1 MSKLRILIVEDE
13 PAIAEHIAAYLDN
26 DDFEVSG
33 IAYDCEEALEQLKT
47 NTPDAVI
54 LDINLEEEG
63 TDGIAIAKQINE
75 KYQIPFLFLTAHSD
89 KYTLNRAKEVKPSGY
104 IVKPF
109 NEKTLQ
115 ASVEIAIA
123 NHSSQ
128 LNKQL
133 PKLLAHKV
141 NSTLVEPFSD
151 REFEVLQLVYDGIT
165 NKQIANQ
172 LFISE
177 NTVKSHLKSI
187 YIKLDANTRYAVMAK
202 LRGLMIR

>member
-26 DDFEVSG
+26 EDFEVSG
-33 IAYDCEEALEQLKT
+33 IAYDSEDALQQLQT

-54 LDINLEEEG
+54 LDINLESEK
-63 TDGIAIAKQINE
+63 DGVAIAQIINDS
-75 KYQIPFLFLTAHSD
+75 YQIPFLFLTAHSD
-89 KYTLNRAKEVKPSGY
+89 KHTLNRAKEVNPSGY

-128 LNKQL
+128 VNKQL
-133 PKLLAHKV
+133 PKLLSHKI
-141 NSTLVEPFSD
+141 NSTLLDPFSE
-151 REFEVLQLVYDGIT
+151 REFEVLQLVYEGIT
-165 NKQIANQ
+165 NKQIATQ

-177 NTVKSHLKSI
+177 NTVKTHLKSI
-187 YIKLDANTRYAVMAK
+187 YIKLDANTRYGLMAK
-202 LRGLMIR
+202 LRGMMVR

>member
-26 DDFEVSG
+26 EDFEVSG
-33 IAYDCEEALEQLKT
+33 IAYDSEEALQQLQI

-54 LDINLEEEG
+54 LDINLEGGE
-63 TDGIAIAKQINE
+63 DGIGIAQIINDT
-75 KYQIPFLFLTAHSD
+75 YQIPFLFLTAHSD
-89 KYTLNRAKEVKPSGY
+89 KHTLNRAKAVNPSGY

-133 PKLLAHKV
+133 PKLLSNKV
-141 NSTLVEPFSD
+141 NDTLVEPFSD
-151 REFEVLQLVYDGIT
+151 REFEVLQLVYEGIT
-165 NKQIANQ
+165 NKQIATQ

-187 YIKLDANTRYAVMAK
+187 YIKLDSNTRYGLMAK
-202 LRGLMIR
+202 LRGLMAK

>member
-26 DDFEVSG
+26 EDFEVSG
-33 IAYDCEEALEQLKT
+33 IAYDSEDALEQLQI
-47 NTPDAVI
+47 NTPDGVI
-54 LDINLEEEG
+54 LDINLESEK
-63 TDGIAIAKQINE
+63 DGIAIAQIINDT
-75 KYQIPFLFLTAHSD
+75 YQLPFLFLTAHSD
-89 KYTLNRAKEVKPSGY
+89 KHTLNRAKEVNPSGY

-133 PKLLAHKV
+133 PKLLSNKV
-141 NSTLVEPFSD
+141 NSTLIEPFSD
-151 REFEVLQLVYDGIT
+151 REFEVLQLVYEGIT
-165 NKQIANQ
+165 NKQIATQ

-177 NTVKSHLKSI
+177 NTVKTHLKSI
-187 YIKLDANTRYAVMAK
+187 YIKLDANTRYGVMAK
-202 LRGLMIR
+202 LRGMMVK

>member
-26 DDFEVSG
+26 EDFEVSG
-33 IAYDCEEALEQLKT
+33 IAYDSEDALQQLQI

-54 LDINLEEEG
+54 LDINLESE
-63 TDGIAIAKQINE
+63 TDGIAIAQIINDTY
-75 KYQIPFLFLTAHSD
+75 KLPFLFLTAHSD
-89 KYTLNRAKEVKPSGY
+89 KHTLNRAKEVNPSGY

-123 NHSSQ
+123 NQSSQ
-128 LNKQL
+128 INKQL
-133 PKLLAHKV
+133 PKLLSHKI
-141 NSTLVEPFSD
+141 NSALLDPFSE
-151 REFEVLQLVYDGIT
+151 REFEVLQLVYEGIT
-165 NKQIANQ
+165 NKQIASQ

-177 NTVKSHLKSI
+177 NTVKTHLKSI
-187 YIKLDANTRYAVMAK
+187 YIKLDANTRYGVMAK
-202 LRGLMIR
+202 LRELMTK

>member
-1 MSKLRILIVEDE
+1 MSKLRVLIVEDE

-26 DDFEVSG
+26 EDFEVSG
-33 IAYDCEEALEQLKT
+33 IAYDSQDALEQLQI

-54 LDINLEEEG
+54 LDINLESE
-63 TDGIAIAKQINE
+63 TDGIAIAQLINDT
-75 KYQIPFLFLTAHSD
+75 YQLPFLFLTAHSD
-89 KYTLNRAKEVKPSGY
+89 KHTLNRAKAVSPSGY

-128 LNKQL
+128 VNKKLPQL
-133 PKLLAHKV
+133 LSHKINCTLL
-141 NSTLVEPFSD
+141 EPISD
-151 REFEVLQLVYDGIT
+151 REFEILQLVYEGIT
-165 NKQIANQ
+165 NKQIATQ

-177 NTVKSHLKSI
+177 NTVKTHLKSI
-187 YIKLDANTRYAVMAK
+187 YIKLDANTRYGVMAT
-202 LRGLMIR
+202 LRGMMAK

>member
-33 IAYDCEEALEQLKT
+33 IAYDSDDALQQLQI

-54 LDINLEEEG
+54 LDINLESE
-63 TDGIAIAKQINE
+63 TDGIAIAKIINE
-75 KYQIPFLFLTAHSD
+75 TYQIPFLFLTAHSD
-89 KYTLNRAKEVKPSGY
+89 KHTLNRAKEVNPSGY

-128 LNKQL
+128 VNKQL
-133 PKLLAHKV
+133 PKLLSTKV
-141 NSTLVEPFSD
+141 NSSLVEPFSD
-151 REFEVLQLVYDGIT
+151 REFEVLQLVYEGIT
-165 NKQIANQ
+165 NKQIATQ

-177 NTVKSHLKSI
+177 NTVKTHLKSI
-187 YIKLDANTRYAVMAK
+187 YIKLDANTRYGVMAK
-202 LRGLMIR
+202 LRSLMAK

>member
-26 DDFEVSG
+26 EDFEVSG
-33 IAYDCEEALEQLKT
+33 IAYDSEEALQQLQI

-54 LDINLEEEG
+54 LDINLEGGE
-63 TDGIAIAKQINE
+63 DGISIAQIINVT
-75 KYQIPFLFLTAHSD
+75 YQIPFLFLTAHSD
-89 KYTLNRAKEVKPSGY
+89 KHTLNRAKEVNPSGY

-128 LNKQL
+128 VNKQL
-133 PKLLAHKV
+133 PKLLSHKI
-141 NSTLVEPFSD
+141 NSALLDPFSE
-151 REFEVLQLVYDGIT
+151 REFEVLQLVYEGIT
-165 NKQIANQ
+165 NKQIASQ

-177 NTVKSHLKSI
+177 NTVKTHLKSI
-187 YIKLDANTRYAVMAK
+187 YIKLDSNTRYGLMAK
-202 LRGLMIR
+202 LRGLMAK

>member
-26 DDFEVSG
+26 EDFEVSG
-33 IAYDCEEALEQLKT
+33 IAYDSEDALEQLQI
-47 NTPDAVI
+47 NTPDGVI
-54 LDINLEEEG
+54 LDINLESEK
-63 TDGIAIAKQINE
+63 DGIAIAQIINDT
-75 KYQIPFLFLTAHSD
+75 YQLPFLFLTAHSD
-89 KYTLNRAKEVKPSGY
+89 KHTLNRAKEVNPSGY

-133 PKLLAHKV
+133 PKLLSNKV
-141 NSTLVEPFSD
+141 NSTLLEPFSD
-151 REFEVLQLVYDGIT
+151 REFEVLQLLYEGIT
-165 NKQIANQ
+165 NKQIATQ

-177 NTVKSHLKSI
+177 NTVKTHLKSI
-187 YIKLDANTRYAVMAK
+187 YIKLDANTRYGVMAK
-202 LRGLMIR
+202 LRLLMLK

>member
-26 DDFEVSG
+26 EDFEVSG
-33 IAYDCEEALEQLKT
+33 IAYDIEDALQQLQT

-54 LDINLEEEG
+54 LDINLESQE
-63 TDGIAIAKQINE
+63 DGIGIAQIIND
-75 KYQIPFLFLTAHSD
+75 KYQLPFLFLTAHSD
-89 KYTLNRAKEVKPSGY
+89 KHTLNRAKEVNPSGY

-133 PKLLAHKV
+133 PKLLSNKV
-141 NSTLVEPFSD
+141 NSTLLEPFSD
-151 REFEVLQLVYDGIT
+151 REFEVLQLLYEGIT
-165 NKQIANQ
+165 NKQIATQ

-177 NTVKSHLKSI
+177 NTVKTHLKSI
-187 YIKLDANTRYAVMAK
+187 YIKLDANTRYGVMAK
-202 LRGLMIR
+202 LRGLMAK

>member
-26 DDFEVSG
+26 EDFEVSS
-33 IAYDCEEALEQLKT
+33 IAYDSEDALVQLQT

-54 LDINLEEEG
+54 LDINLESE
-63 TDGIAIAKQINE
+63 TDGIAIAQIINNQ
-75 KYQIPFLFLTAHSD
+75 YQIPFLFLTAHSD
-89 KYTLNRAKEVKPSGY
+89 KHTLNRAKEVNPSGY

-109 NEKTLQ
+109 NERTLQ

-128 LNKQL
+128 INKQI
-133 PKLLAHKV
+133 PKLLSHKI
-141 NSTLVEPFSD
+141 NSTLLDPFSE
-151 REFEVLQLVYDGIT
+151 REFEVLQLVYEGIT
-165 NKQIANQ
+165 NKQIASQ

-177 NTVKSHLKSI
+177 NTVKTHLKSI
-187 YIKLDANTRYAVMAK
+187 YIKLDANTRYGVMAK
-202 LRGLMIR
+202 LRGLMTK

>member
-26 DDFEVSG
+26 EDFEVSG

-54 LDINLEEEG
+54 LDINLEEVAS
-63 TDGIAIAKQINE
+63 DGIAIAKQINE

-89 KYTLNRAKEVKPSGY
+89 KETLNRAKEVSPSGY

-123 NHSSQ
+123 NHSLQ
-128 LNKQL
+128 LNKKL
-133 PKLLAHKV
+133 PRLLSNKI
-141 NSTLVEPFSD
+141 NSTLLEPFSD

-165 NKQIANQ
+165 NKQIASQ

-177 NTVKSHLKSI
+177 NTVKTHLKSI
-187 YIKLDANTRYAVMAK
+187 YLKIDTNTRYGLMAK
-202 LRGLMIR
+202 LREMMAK

>member
-26 DDFEVSG
+26 EDFEVSG
-33 IAYDCEEALEQLKT
+33 IAYDSQDALEQLQI

-54 LDINLEEEG
+54 LDINLESEK
-63 TDGIAIAKQINE
+63 DGIAIAQIINDT
-75 KYQIPFLFLTAHSD
+75 YQLPFLFLTAHSD
-89 KYTLNRAKEVKPSGY
+89 KNTLNRAKQVNPSGY

-128 LNKQL
+128 ANKKLPQL
-133 PKLLAHKV
+133 LSHKI
-141 NSTLVEPFSD
+141 NSTLVDPISD
-151 REFEVLQLVYDGIT
+151 REFEIVQLVYEGIT
-165 NKQIANQ
+165 NKQIATQ

-177 NTVKSHLKSI
+177 NTVKTHLKSI
-187 YIKLDANTRYAVMAK
+187 YIKLDANTRYGVMAK
-202 LRGLMIR
+202 LRVLMVK

>member
-26 DDFEVSG
+26 EDFEVSG
-33 IAYDCEEALEQLKT
+33 IAYDSEDALEQLQI
-47 NTPDAVI
+47 NTPDGVI
-54 LDINLEEEG
+54 LDINLESEK
-63 TDGIAIAKQINE
+63 DGIAIAQIINDT
-75 KYQIPFLFLTAHSD
+75 YQLPFLFLTAHSD
-89 KYTLNRAKEVKPSGY
+89 KHTLNRAKIVNPSGY

-128 LNKQL
+128 VNKKLPQL
-133 PKLLAHKV
+133 LSHKV
-141 NSTLVEPFSD
+141 NSTLLEPISD
-151 REFEVLQLVYDGIT
+151 REFEVLQLVYEGIT
-165 NKQIANQ
+165 NKQIATQ

-177 NTVKSHLKSI
+177 NTVKTHLKSI
-187 YIKLDANTRYAVMAK
+187 YIKLDANTRYGVMAK
-202 LRGLMIR
+202 LRGMMVK